1 MENNQPQLTK
11 KLSSAE
17 EKAVLL
23 NFMGNMYGEA
33 KKMDGNIIGPTNT
46 LQRGKSEEI
55 KKQIEQVYTQPQQ
68 SAPMQAAPSHPK
80 PDVQQPQVQAQQPVE
95 PLPLPVTDNQLSF
108 NFDVNEK
115 DELFSL
121 IEKILTRLD
130 KLHRKVDELTLVH
143 SDFIQTYQQAQ
154 EIVSKKKSPT
164 KKTISKKEEN

>member
-1 MENNQPQLTK
+1 MTPEEQK
-11 KLSSAE
+11 KLE
-17 EKAVLL
+17 EQAIL
-23 NFMGNMYGEA
+23 NFLGSTYGEL
-33 KKMDGNIIGPTNT
+33 KKLDGNIVGSSSTLGRRSDDVKQEVERFINSNKTQAQQPTVNDT
-46 LQRGKSEEI
+46 PIIKQPEI
-55 KKQIEQVYTQPQQ
+55 
-68 SAPMQAAPSHPK
+68 
-80 PDVQQPQVQAQQPVE
+80 QQPQVQAQQPVV
-95 PLPLPVTDNQLSF
+95 PIIPPVIEDNQLAF